1 MATQMQ
7 SLTKQTTRFRSE
19 ILNWVREHLAVKMTI
34 SIVLL
39 LLIVSGVFS
48 FSGYWISKSLASKL
62 EDQFVLRLT
71 SNIQSV
77 SNFLAVI
84 PERPEEIKDTK
95 NPGYE
100 KIKKQFE
107 EFKKHDTLENVYVL
121 TRTQKKDQ
129 IVILTGVEDDY
140 GTEYPFTP
148 EMNAAI
154 TEDKPMISNI
164 YKDEYGIHKS
174 IFAPLRNKNGEN
186 VGIIG
191 IDLDASVI
199 PQTEQ
204 KLLWSTLILTFI
216 VVVIGTLIAY
226 FISRSVTRPVVQ
238 LMRMTEK
245 VASGYLTEQV
255 SINRIDEIGKLS
267 AAFNE
272 MRRNL
277 ESLIRQMYDSSHIIT
292 QTSEQ
297 LYQSADESSS
307 SAGLVAV
314 SMNSMY
320 DGVAE
325 VVNSISE
332 STTSIVEINTE
343 LTEVTSEVKEMQEM
357 AHKVGAHSVDGQQL
371 VEKTLQQMNVIQ
383 SEMKQSQEAALQLG
397 NRSKEIGAIINIITE
412 IAQQTNLLALNA
424 SIEAAR
430 VGEQGK
436 GFAVV
441 AGEVKKLAEQST
453 KAASSIT
460 ELVSGTQ
467 KDSHLVMQSIV
478 QGNHAVEQG
487 QTWINNTY
495 ENFKVIFNGISVFS
509 DRTDHLLDT
518 LERAL
523 KSFEIISRMM
533 QKISGITEQQSAGY
547 EEVAAAAQEQSASI
561 VEITTAIRQLSEMS
575 VDLQK
580 SVKSFKL
587 SY

>member
-1 MATQMQ
+1 
-7 SLTKQTTRFRSE
+7 
-19 ILNWVREHLAVKMTI
+19 
-34 SIVLL
+34 
-39 LLIVSGVFS
+39 
-48 FSGYWISKSLASKL
+48 
-62 EDQFVLRLT
+62 
-71 SNIQSV
+71 
-77 SNFLAVI
+77 
-84 PERPEEIKDTK
+84 
-95 NPGYE
+95 
-100 KIKKQFE
+100 
-107 EFKKHDTLENVYVL
+107 
-121 TRTQKKDQ
+121 
-129 IVILTGVEDDY
+129 
-140 GTEYPFTP
+140 
-148 EMNAAI
+148 
-154 TEDKPMISNI
+154 MISNI

-199 PQTEQ
+199 PQTKQ
-204 KLLWSTLILTFI
+204 KLLWSTLILTII
-216 VVVIGTLIAY
+216 VVAIGTLIAY

-277 ESLIRQMYDSSHIIT
+277 ESLIRQMYNSSHILT

-307 SAGLVAV
+307 SAGMVAV

-371 VEKTLQQMNVIQ
+371 VEKTLHQMNVIQ

-487 QTWINNTY
+487 QTWINDTY

-509 DRTDHLLDT
+509 NRTDHLLDT
-518 LERAL
+518 LERAV
-523 KSFEIISRMM
+523 KSFEIISSMM

-587 SY
+587 SS